1 MTLSYPVPTPLEYF
15 ASLVQVGQGE
25 AIALLEAAACIAHD
39 AHPDMDV
46 QAFLDEMDR
55 LQARLARRMP
65 ADAEPLLRLNVLN
78 RFFYGELGFG
88 ANLNDF
94 YAPENSY
101 LHLVLG
107 TRRGIPISLAVLW
120 LELAQGAADL
130 KAYGVSFPG
139 HFLVKVLLP
148 GGQAVLD
155 PVTGHSLSREALGE
169 RLAPFRAHEG
179 ASAQEDV
186 PLGLYLQAA
195 STRDILARMLRNLKE
210 IHRTRQD
217 WNALVA
223 VQHRLIMLLP
233 DAWEEWRDRGL
244 AYAEL
249 GQPLLALEDLEAYLA
264 HATGA
269 SDVPAIARHVKAL
282 RAAG

>member
-1 MTLSYPVPTPLEYF
+1 MSLSYPIPTPLEYF

-39 AHPDMDV
+39 AYPDMDV
-46 QAFLDEMDR
+46 QQFLDEMDR
-55 LQARLARRMP
+55 LQERLARRMP
-65 ADAEPLLRLNVLN
+65 ADAEPLQRLNMLN
-78 RFFYGELGFG
+78 RFFYGDLGFG
-88 ANLNDF
+88 ANLNDY
-94 YAPENSY
+94 YAPSNSY
-101 LHLVLG
+101 LHLVLH

-120 LELAQGAADL
+120 LELAQGAGL

-155 PVTGHSLSREALGE
+155 PMTGHSLSREALSE
-169 RLAPFRAHEG
+169 RLEPFRQRQG
-179 ASAQEDV
+179 AATQEEV

-195 STRDILARMLRNLKE
+195 TGRDVLVRMLRNLKE

-217 WNALVA
+217 WQGLVA
-223 VQHRLIMLLP
+223 VQHRLITLLP
-233 DAWEEWRDRGL
+233 DAWDEWRDRGL

-249 GQPLLALEDLEAYLA
+249 GQPMQAAADLETYLS
-264 HATGA
+264 HAADAGDA
-269 SDVPAIARHVKAL
+269 QAIALRVKGL
-282 RAAG
+282 RAPE